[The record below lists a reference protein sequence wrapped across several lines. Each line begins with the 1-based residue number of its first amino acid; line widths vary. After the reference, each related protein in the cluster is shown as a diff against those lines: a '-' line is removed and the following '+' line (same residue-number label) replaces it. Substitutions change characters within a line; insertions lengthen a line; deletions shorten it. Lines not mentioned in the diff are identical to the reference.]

1 MLRIYWPFHVD
12 LSVPKTNFNFQRGNE
27 KVKGR
32 VHAKRPKCI
41 SIHPSKLYKFYNLT
55 DLVILVDLQNLVDM
69 ANLVNLLILMN
80 L

>member
-1 MLRIYWPFHVD
+1 MKKSKGGFT
-12 LSVPKTNFNFQRGNE
+12 PKDQS
-27 KVKGR
+27 
-32 VHAKRPKCI
+32 AYP